1 MKKWLKKLQ
10 GSKKFKIVKVT
21 DTEYI
26 KVDEDGNIYKNSREN
41 EVTEIKKDTSCEVP
55 Y

>member
-1 MKKWLKKLQ
+1 MKNWLKKLQ

-21 DTEYI
+21 NTEYI
-26 KVDEDGNIYKNSREN
+26 KVDEEGNVYKNSREN
-41 EVTEIKKDTSCEVP
+41 EVTEIKKDTSHEMP